1 MDVRDNGHA
10 ILAMMLAMA
19 GFILNDVL
27 VKLSAPHLPLGQI
40 ILVRGLICIVLMAG
54 VCQITGA
61 FRHFRHLCHKT
72 VALRTLAEIM
82 ATLLYLS
89 ALFHLP
95 IANATAI
102 LQALPLV
109 VTAGSAVFLKAH
121 VGWRRWT
128 AIGVGFAGVLLI
140 VRPGVEGFNAWSLLA
155 VSAVFFMATRDLTTK
170 SMPKAV
176 PTFGV
181 AFFAV
186 LGVTALGL
194 GMTVVEGWQPMEA
207 MSIFYLT
214 GAAGFI
220 LIGYI
225 FIIVAMRSGE
235 ISIVAPF
242 RYSIVV
248 WALCL
253 GYFVWGDVPDT
264 LTLLGTIVIVL
275 TGIYTFFREQRS
287 II

>member
-1 MDVRDNGHA
+1 
-10 ILAMMLAMA
+10 MMLAMA

-40 ILVRGLICIVLMAG
+40 ILVRGLICIVLMVA

-61 FRHFRHLCHKT
+61 FRHFGQLRHKT
-72 VALRTLAEIM
+72 VALRTFAEVM

-89 ALFHLP
+89 ALFQLP

-109 VTAGSAVFLKAH
+109 VTAGSAIFLKAH

-128 AIGVGFAGVLLI
+128 AIGVGFAGVLVI
-140 VRPGVEGFNAWSLLA
+140 VRPGLEGFNAWGLLA
-155 VSAVFFMATRDLTTK
+155 IGAVFFMALRDLATK
-170 SMPKAV
+170 GMPKAV

-181 AFFAV
+181 ALFAV
-186 LGVTALGL
+186 LGVTVLGL
-194 GMTVVEGWQPMEA
+194 GMTAVEGWQPMEA
-207 MSIFYLT
+207 KTYIYLT

-225 FIIVAMRSGE
+225 FIIIAMRTGE

-248 WALCL
+248 WALFL

-264 LTLLGTIVIVL
+264 LTLFGTLVIVL
-275 TGIYTFFREQRS
+275 TGIYTFIREQRATS
-287 II
+287 